1 MIFFDLPTLREPL
14 KPLTLTRPI
23 AKLRV
28 GIDTLEDKWKR
39 RLANTTEKINFS
51 YLTETYLQPK
61 YPFAKDKGLLLNA
74 AICPD
79 AALADAV
86 AHLAPQTVLQ
96 YEDLFIAAHL
106 SGEALLQCASFLAQ
120 EPYQHITDFLAKLT
134 QSYAVQPYEQPVTVI
149 RHTWDIFEL
158 NADQIAT
165 DYQVITHQR
174 TSQPISDPF
183 THVYHPENV
192 FVEEGVSIKAAIIN
206 AEAGPVYIGKNATIH
221 ENAVIQ
227 GPFAMLEGAHV
238 NVGAKIREATT
249 IGPRSKV
256 GGEVK
261 NTVFWGNSNKGH
273 EGFVGNSVVGEWCNF
288 GADTNVSNL
297 KNNYQPVK
305 LYDYATQELIDTGA
319 TFCGLIMGDHSKC
332 GINTMFNTGTVVG
345 VFANIFGSGY
355 TPKFIPSFTWGDQRG
370 GYRIDKALEVYERVL
385 ARRGLSPS
393 PAEVGILRYL
403 YEQTTS
409 ASNAAGVV

>member
-1 MIFFDLPTLREPL
+1 MTFFDLPTLRDSL

-23 AKLRV
+23 AELRV
-28 GIDTLEDKWKR
+28 GIDTLEDKWKKR
-39 RLANTTEKINFS
+39 FANTTAVTDCA
-51 YLTETYLQPK
+51 YLTESYLQPK
-61 YPFAKDKGLLLNA
+61 YPLPTSGGLLLNA
-74 AICPD
+74 AVCPN
-79 AALADAV
+79 AALADV
-86 AHLAPQTVLQ
+86 IAHLAPQTVLQ
-96 YEDLFIAAHL
+96 YEDLFVAAHL
-106 SGEALLQCASFLAQ
+106 PDEALSQCASFLAQ
-120 EPYQHITDFLAKLT
+120 EPYQYITDLLAELT
-134 QSYAVQPYEQPVTVI
+134 QSYTVQPYEQPLTVI
-149 RHTWDIFEL
+149 RHPWDIFEY
-158 NADQIAT
+158 NADQIAV
-165 DYQVITHQR
+165 DYQVVTQQR
-174 TSQPISDPF
+174 TSQPIDDPF
-183 THVYHPENV
+183 TRIYHPENV

-227 GPFAMLEGAHV
+227 GPFAMLEEAHV

-249 IGPRSKV
+249 IGPRCKV

-273 EGFVGNSVVGEWCNF
+273 EGFVGNSVIGEWCNF

-305 LYDYATQELIDTGA
+305 LYDYATQELVDTGVI
-319 TFCGLIMGDHSKC
+319 FCGLIMGDHSKC

-355 TPKFIPSFTWGDQRG
+355 TPKFIHSFTWGEG
-370 GYRIDKALEVYERVL
+370 EVYRIDKALEVYERVL

-393 PAEVGILRYL
+393 PAEVSILRHL
-403 YEQTTS
+403 YEQRQ
-409 ASNAAGVV
+409 